1 MAGRFAWFAEF
12 YPIYRL
18 LGDGVMYRDMLIGRI
33 PL

>member
-1 MAGRFAWFAEF
+1 VPATFTV
-12 YPIYRL
+12 PIYSL